1 MKKFGMI
8 LGGIVALVVVAALV
22 VPFFIDLN
30 TYKALIAE
38 KAKAATGRDLTIDG
52 DISLSLLPTPAI
64 SVEGLKFGNAAG
76 GKAANMAELAAVRI
90 KVALMPLLSGK
101 VKVESVVLQKPVIV
115 LEKLADGRGNW
126 EFAPAAGAAAA
137 PATDSVPAGTGGGS
151 GSFDVAVDSATI
163 EDGTVIYRD
172 IGADTEQKVENV
184 NVDLALASLQGPFE
198 AKGDLKTFG
207 TVLGFAL
214 KLGKL
219 DPAQPLPIDVTL
231 NIEEAKAEL
240 GFNGQ
245 ADLAAAND
253 PSKTIVTGR
262 LSGKGESI
270 AKLRRVISGVDEKSQ
285 PTALAQ
291 SFSISGA
298 ITAGKAAAAVK
309 ELSFTYGDVSGKG
322 DVAATFGATTEAEA
336 NINVVRIDLDKLLPA
351 GEATPASAPA
361 EAPAAESPVTPADK
375 AGGFSLPRDVTA
387 NLNVGI
393 AQIAYRGKSI
403 DATKLVAQLKDGQVE
418 VSQLS
423 AQLPG
428 NTGFTLSGILEPRDG
443 QPSFTG
449 AVKANS
455 DNLRELIDTFAK
467 GAVATV
473 PGDRLRKLALTSRLN
488 YTPTQVELADI
499 AAQLD
504 SSKLSGGVIVA
515 LPDGAKRKRM
525 AFGVGLSVDKL
536 NVDGY
541 LPAGAKPAAAAAGD
555 AGGAAKP
562 KDNPLKALAPL
573 GDLDAN
579 IELKAGSLTLNQ
591 QQINGLHVLVGLK
604 DGTLDIKDLSVK
616 DLMGGK
622 GAIAG
627 KVTDL
632 KGNPKFDTTFDITAK
647 DAGRVLQMAGMGA
660 QPPGKFGALA
670 LKGRAAGGGDDVSY
684 DVAMSMA
691 GVGLNG
697 TAKGGAAGLLSG
709 GIPRINSTFDI
720 KAKDVAS
727 LVALT
732 GGPVDAA
739 KQLGAVA
746 FAGTAQSGADDL
758 TYDVNLS
765 IGGVGGSGKLSGKV
779 TGISSTPQVDT
790 VLDLKASKPAPILQ
804 LAGLAGPKAKA
815 MGELAVAGTLKG
827 GADNMNLDLNLS
839 GIGGTAKIAGNIKAK
854 ADPMAFDLTVQAN
867 HPEFTEL
874 LAMADLPSSGAKAG
888 PLAVAVAASGT
899 TKQAKLSQLDAKWGD
914 SSITGT
920 GDYDASSG
928 RPYIRANLSGGT
940 VNLVPFMAPAPK
952 AKSSGGGGGGSG
964 GSPWSEA
971 PLDLSALDKQD
982 ADIDF
987 RASSLILPDK
997 RIDDLT
1003 AKIKLK
1009 DGVLSMNTLTGK
1021 IYGGGFD
1028 LSGTTVNGRGTPAV
1042 DAKVA
1047 IQQLQI
1053 GQLLGGGIAGSQVK
1067 GPLSLNLAAMG
1078 SGASQA
1084 ALVRSLTGKGDL
1096 NGTILII
1103 GKVEQQ
1109 VGSALLGV
1117 LGQKVKAIQGVTQ
1130 TINGVVSSFTGVDNQ
1145 VSGTFNI
1152 AQGVLDTQD
1161 TSFVNPRASGRATGQ
1176 VDLGAWVLKLLV
1188 DLYGAGAQ
1196 QAFMSINLTGPVD
1209 SPKPAFTGSG
1219 AAGPAGAI
1227 GVPGLNLP
1235 GLGGTAGAA
1244 VGGALGAIPGL
1255 DKVPGLGNVLGGG
1268 APAPAGSEAPGLQLP
1283 GGIQVPGLQIP
1294 GLNTKKQNNA
1304 TVPAAAPA
1312 APAAA
1317 PIEPGAAG
1325 VLPQAVPESVPAA
1338 VPESVPAAVP
1348 EAAPQIP
1355 VEAAPAEATPAEA
1368 APVEPAPAPVDAA
1381 PAAEPGAAAPAA
1393 PVEAAPVEAAP
1404 VEPAPAPA
1412 PVEAAPA
1419 PVEAAPVEP
1428 APAPAEPA
1436 PAPADVIPPVDTPA
1450 LEPGATGN

>member
-8 LGGIVALVVVAALV
+8 LGGIVALVIVAALV
-22 VPFFIDLN
+22 APFFIDLN
-30 TYKALIAE
+30 TYKSLIAE

-52 DISLSLLPTPAI
+52 DISLSLLPTPSV

-76 GKAANMAELAAVRI
+76 GKAANMAELATARI
-90 KVALMPLLSGK
+90 RVALMPLLSGK
-101 VKVESVVLQKPVIV
+101 VKIESIVLEKPVIV

-126 EFAPAAGAAAA
+126 EFAPAADAGAATATESA
-137 PATDSVPAGTGGGS
+137 PAQAGGGS
-151 GSFDVAVDSATI
+151 GSFDVAIDSATI

-207 TVLGFAL
+207 TALAFAL

-231 NIEEAKAEL
+231 SIEEAKAEL
-240 GFNGQ
+240 GFSGQ
-245 ADLAAAND
+245 ADPAAASD
-253 PSKTIVTGR
+253 PAKPIVTGR

-270 AKLRRVISGVDEKSQ
+270 AKLRAVIAGVDEKTQ
-285 PTALAQ
+285 PAALAQ
-291 SFSISGA
+291 GFSISGS
-298 ITAGKAAAAVK
+298 ITAGKTAAAVK

-336 NINVVRIDLDKLLPA
+336 NINIVRIDLDKLLPA
-351 GEATPASAPA
+351 AEAATAAPA
-361 EAPAAESPVTPADK
+361 EPAQAPTPAPAQAPADK
-375 AGGFSLPRDVTA
+375 AVGFTLPKDVTA

-428 NTGFTLSGILEPRDG
+428 NTAFTLSGILAPRDG
-443 QPSFTG
+443 QPSFIG

-455 DNLRELIDTFAK
+455 DNLRELVDTFAK
-467 GAVATV
+467 GAVAAV

-525 AFGVGLSVDKL
+525 AFGIGLSVDKL

-541 LPAGAKPAAAAAGD
+541 LPAAAKPAAAAAGD
-555 AGGAAKP
+555 TGAGAKTA
-562 KDNPLKALAPL
+562 DNPLKALAPL

-632 KGNPKFDTTFDITAK
+632 KGSPKFDTAFDITAK

-670 LKGRAAGGGDDVSY
+670 LKGRAAGTLNDVSY

-697 TAKGGAAGLLSG
+697 TAKGSAAGLLSG
-709 GIPRINSTFDI
+709 GIPRVNSTFDI

-779 TGISSTPQVDT
+779 TGISSAPQVDT

-804 LAGLAGPKAKA
+804 MAGLAGPKAKA

-827 GADNMNLDLNLS
+827 SADNMNLDLNLS
-839 GIGGTAKIAGNIKAK
+839 GIGGTAKVAGNIKAK
-854 ADPMAFDLTVQAN
+854 AEPMAFDLTIKAN
-867 HPEFTEL
+867 HPEFTQL

-888 PLAVAVAASGT
+888 PLALAVKAAGT
-899 TKQAKLSQLDAKWGD
+899 TRQAKLSQLDAKWGD

-964 GSPWSEA
+964 GSPWSEE

-987 RASSLILPDK
+987 QAASLILPDK

-1003 AKIKLK
+1003 ARIKLK

-1067 GPLSLNLAAMG
+1067 GPLSLNLAAVG

-1209 SPKPAFTGSG
+1209 SPKPAFTGNG

-1235 GLGGTAGAA
+1235 GLGGTAGSA

-1255 DKVPGLGNVLGGG
+1255 NKVPGLGNVLGGG
-1268 APAPAGSEAPGLQLP
+1268 APPPAGAEAPGLQLP
-1283 GGIQVPGLQIP
+1283 GGIQVPGVQIP
-1294 GLNTKKQNNA
+1294 GLNTKKQNNVTA
-1304 TVPAAAPA
+1304 PAAAPA

-1317 PIEPGAAG
+1317 PAEPGASG
-1325 VLPQAVPESVPAA
+1325 VLPQAVPEAVPESAPLA
-1338 VPESVPAAVP
+1338 VPESVPAA
-1348 EAAPQIP
+1348 
-1355 VEAAPAEATPAEA
+1355 TP
-1368 APVEPAPAPVDAA
+1368 
-1381 PAAEPGAAAPAA
+1381 GAAPAA
-1393 PVEAAPVEAAP
+1393 PVEATPE
-1404 VEPAPAPA
+1404 PAPA

-1419 PVEAAPVEP
+1419 PVDTAPVEAAPVDAAPVPEP
-1428 APAPAEPA
+1428 GAAPAAPVEAAPAPVEVAPAPVEAAPAPAEPA
-1436 PAPADVIPPVDTPA
+1436 PAEPAPADVIPPVDTPA